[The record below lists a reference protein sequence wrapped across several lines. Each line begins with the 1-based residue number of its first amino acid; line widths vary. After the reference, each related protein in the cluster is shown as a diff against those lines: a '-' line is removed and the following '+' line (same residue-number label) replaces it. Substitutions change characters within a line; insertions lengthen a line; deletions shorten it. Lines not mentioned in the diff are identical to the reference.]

1 MVCDGRQR
9 GRRAGAAV
17 RGYEPTPIILEV
29 RELATRAEGLLALA
43 LLLILRGDRL
53 AFPIKRALLNAAA
66 CMLDAHDAVSN
77 KKEGLTW

>member
-1 MVCDGRQR
+1 
-9 GRRAGAAV
+9 V

-29 RELATRAEGLLALA
+29 RELAERAEGLLALA